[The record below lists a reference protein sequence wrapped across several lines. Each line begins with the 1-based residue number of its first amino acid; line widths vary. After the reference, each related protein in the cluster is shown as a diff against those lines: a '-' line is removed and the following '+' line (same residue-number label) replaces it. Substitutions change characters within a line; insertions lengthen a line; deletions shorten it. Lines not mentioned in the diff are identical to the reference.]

1 MDVLLDQLTQLLNQE
16 AGLYESM
23 AAVID
28 KEKEAAIRTE
38 LNRLIETRK
47 EKENILLKLRIV
59 EDQRTRIV
67 AKMADDLGYLP
78 HDLTLTKISQLV
90 DDPYAKRLKDCSAKL
105 SFLIGRLQ
113 EANRNNRQLFEHS
126 LDLLRGS
133 FNLLNDLMEANPVY
147 HRTGNIQ
154 NSNSTGRLVYG
165 EI

>member
-1 MDVLLDQLTQLLNQE
+1 MDVMIDQLTQLLNQE

-28 KEKEAAIRTE
+28 KEKEAALRTE
-38 LNRLIETRK
+38 LEALIETRK
-47 EKENILLKLRIV
+47 EKETILRKLRIM

-90 DDPYAKRLKDCSAKL
+90 DDPHAKRLKDCSAKL
-105 SFLIGRLQ
+105 SLLIGRLQ
-113 EANRNNRQLFEHS
+113 EANFTNRQLFEHS
-126 LDLLRGS
+126 LDLLRGC
-133 FNLLNDLMEANPVY
+133 FNLLSDLMEANPVY
-147 HRTGNIQ
+147 HRTGTIQ

>member
-105 SFLIGRLQ
+105 SFLISRLQ

>member
-38 LNRLIETRK
+38 LNRLVESRK
-47 EKENILLKLRIV
+47 EKENILLKLRIM

>member
-28 KEKEAAIRTE
+28 KEKDAAIRTE
-38 LNRLIETRK
+38 LSRLIETRK
-47 EKENILLKLRIV
+47 EKENILLKLRIM

>member
-16 AGLYESM
+16 ARLYESM
-23 AAVID
+23 ATVID

-38 LNRLIETRK
+38 LNALIETRK
-47 EKENILLKLRIV
+47 EKENILLKLRIM

-67 AKMADDLGYLP
+67 VEMADDLGYLP
-78 HDLTLTKISQLV
+78 HDLTLTRIAKLV

-113 EANRNNRQLFEHS
+113 EANHNNRQLFEHS

>member
-28 KEKEAAIRTE
+28 KEKDAAIRTE
-38 LNRLIETRK
+38 LSRLIETRK
-47 EKENILLKLRIV
+47 EKENILLKLRIM

-67 AKMADDLGYLP
+67 VKVADDLGYLP

>member
-1 MDVLLDQLTQLLNQE
+1 MDVMLDQLTQLLNQE

-38 LNRLIETRK
+38 LNALVETRK
-47 EKENILLKLRIV
+47 EKENILLKLRIM

-67 AKMADDLGYLP
+67 AEMADDLGYLP

-90 DDPYAKRLKDCSAKL
+90 DGPDAKRLKDCSAKL

-113 EANRNNRQLFEHS
+113 EANHNNRQLFKHS

-133 FNLLNDLMEANPVY
+133 FNILSHLMEANPVY

-154 NSNSTGRLVYG
+154 NSTSTGRLVYG

>member
-1 MDVLLDQLTQLLNQE
+1 MEVLLDQLTQLLNQE

-47 EKENILLKLRIV
+47 EKENILLKLRIM

-90 DDPYAKRLKDCSAKL
+90 DDPYAKRLKDCNAKL

>member
-1 MDVLLDQLTQLLNQE
+1 MDVMLDQLAQLLNRE

-38 LNRLIETRK
+38 LNALVETRK
-47 EKENILLKLRIV
+47 EKENILLKLRIM

-90 DDPYAKRLKDCSAKL
+90 DDPYARRLKDCSAKL

-113 EANRNNRQLFEHS
+113 EANHNNRQLFEHS

-133 FNLLNDLMEANPVY
+133 FNLLSHLMETNPVY

-154 NSNSTGRLVYG
+154 NSTSTGRLVYG